1 VVGPPARSPPVRRRR
16 NPSSG
21 NGWNVLLPSKL
32 LGLIYVA
39 IGIFVAASKD
49 YFENL
54 DTIKRV
60 LSAVLAIL
68 LWPLL
73 LVGINL
79 HIK

>member
-1 VVGPPARSPPVRRRR
+1 VIEVRSTGKAEVVI
-16 NPSSG
+16 
-21 NGWNVLLPSKL
+21 LPRKL

-39 IGIFVAASKD
+39 IGIFLAANKD

-54 DTIKRV
+54 DTVKRV
-60 LSAVLAIL
+60 VSALLAIL

-73 LVGINL
+73 LFGINL